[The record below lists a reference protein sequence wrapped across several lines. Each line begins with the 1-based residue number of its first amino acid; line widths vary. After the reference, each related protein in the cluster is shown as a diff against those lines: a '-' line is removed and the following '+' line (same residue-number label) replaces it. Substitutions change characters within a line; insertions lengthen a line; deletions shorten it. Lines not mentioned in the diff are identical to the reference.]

1 MKGRTYMNA
10 FTDNDLIKAAAVLDA
25 LGNDVRLRIFR
36 ILVQNSNTG
45 ITPTDISKQMDGMPR
60 NTLSFHL
67 SLLSNVG
74 LCSVV
79 KNGKQAFYKRETQRQ
94 FIRHLKKQSAVFS
107 KGK

>member
-1 MKGRTYMNA
+1 MNA
-10 FTDNDLIKAAAVLDA
+10 LTDNDLIKAAAVLDA

-79 KNGKQAFYKRETQRQ
+79 KTASRL
-94 FIRHLKKQSAVFS
+94 FINPIAERCAKSRNFC
-107 KGK
+107 

>member
-1 MKGRTYMNA
+1 MNA

-79 KNGKQAFYKRETQRQ
+79 KNGKQAFYKPDCRTVREVTKFLLTDCCEGGCQC
-94 FIRHLKKQSAVFS
+94 
-107 KGK
+107 